1 MAENVKSLLTARLDR
16 IEKKMS
22 ETNRRFLDAYFYKV
36 MEENEV
42 DLRDDQAMRASY
54 AVADMYSTSIEMLQN
69 LQEKAALKF
78 EAYFD
83 AKEQHG
89 IEGKITQEAKS
100 ELEAVLSE
108 MEQHPDSEW
117 VDRYCDKKIQEY
129 GVDAED
135 EQADRTMR
143 AMNKYMEKVIEMQ
156 ENKQN
161 LKIETI
167 EREVTL
173 RKKTQS
179 HSRK

>member
-1 MAENVKSLLTARLDR
+1 MAEKVKSLLIARLDR

-22 ETNRRFLDAYFYKV
+22 ESNRRFLDAYFYKV
-36 MEENEV
+36 MEEYQV
-42 DLRDDQAMRASY
+42 DRRDAQARRASY
-54 AVADMYSTSIEMLQN
+54 AVADLYSKCYEMLQN
-69 LQEKAALKF
+69 IQEKATLKF

-89 IEGKITQEAKS
+89 IESKITQEAKS

-108 MEQHPDSEW
+108 MEQHPDPEW
-117 VDRYCDKKIQEY
+117 VERYSDEKIQEY

-135 EQADRTMR
+135 EQTDRTMR

-161 LKIETI
+161 LKMETI